1 MQGIVAG
8 RIGALALAGCSTL
21 GNVCAQPAGP
31 LSHAAWLA
39 GCWAAE
45 GKDAGSQE
53 HWMAPAGGTMIG
65 MSRTVRAGRT
75 IELEFIRISTNSEGQ
90 LAYIATPS
98 GQREATFVARSTG
111 AGELVFENP
120 AHDFPQR
127 IIYRRTGDQ
136 TFLARI
142 EGARGG
148 NLREVNFPMRRMACE
163 VGR

>member
-1 MQGIVAG
+1 MQGSVAR
-8 RIGALALAGCSTL
+8 RIGALALAGCSTFADAH
-21 GNVCAQPAGP
+21 AQPADP

-53 HWMAPAGGTMIG
+53 NWMAPVGGTMIG
-65 MSRTVRAGRT
+65 MSRTVRAGKT
-75 IELEFIRISTNSEGQ
+75 IEFEFIRISTNSEGQ
-90 LAYIATPS
+90 LAYTATPS
-98 GQREATFVARSTG
+98 GQREATFVARSIG

-127 IIYRRTGDQ
+127 IIYRRTGEQ

-142 EGARGG
+142 EGMRGG
-148 NLREVNFPMRRMACE
+148 TLAVVNFPMRRMACE